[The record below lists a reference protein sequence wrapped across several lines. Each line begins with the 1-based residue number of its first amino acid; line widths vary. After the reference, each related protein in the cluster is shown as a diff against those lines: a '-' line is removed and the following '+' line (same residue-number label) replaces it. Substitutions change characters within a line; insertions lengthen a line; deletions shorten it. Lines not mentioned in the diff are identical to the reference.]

1 MTVVFLWVPILR
13 RIGRW
18 GVLLSL
24 LSICLSGCGNKFFD
38 PTQIGRFRPVPAVNI
53 ILDSLSVAEE
63 IPSAWEGAEEP
74 RPIDVIAFETD
85 YVFARGDAVGILI
98 FELQQEDVMFGNNY
112 TITETGK
119 ISIPE
124 VGVIEAAGLTESQL
138 EEEIR
143 QILSPS
149 ILKDPSITVTL
160 LGSQHRTFSIL
171 GAGVPRP
178 GRYGIPRYDFRVTD
192 ALAVAG
198 GIGQFN
204 ISYIYVSRSVTGKEV
219 ISEAVEP
226 EVAEPEEAEQ
236 LLELEREMMEII
248 APRAEQPCSENRLV
262 IASAEMI
269 TDKELAEA
277 ALPEAF
283 ELVTDGRQERG
294 RIEWIFQDGKWVPV
308 QVGRPWPAE
317 PEVRAEPEKIPEPL
331 RERVPVELDWDE
343 IEAGVVQ
350 ARLIKIPVDSL
361 LGGELRYNIMIKPGD
376 TVHVPVDIIG
386 EFSIMGNVNRT
397 GFINITGR
405 PITLKMAIAAA
416 GGLGPLAWPKSCEV
430 TRRIGKNKEE
440 IVMVDLEKIARGEQ
454 PDFFIKPND
463 LINVGTHPTARWRA
477 VLRNAFRATYGFGFI
492 YDRNFVDRDYGTRR
506 PIPQW
511 F

>member
-24 LSICLSGCGNKFFD
+24 LSICLSGCSTKFLD
-38 PTQIGRFRPVPAVNI
+38 PTQIGRFRPVPAVNV
-53 ILDSLSVAEE
+53 ILDSLGVAEE
-63 IPSAWEGAEEP
+63 ISSTWEGAEEP

-85 YVFARGDAVGILI
+85 YVFARGDVVGISI
-98 FELQQEDVMFGNNY
+98 FELQQEGVMSANNY

-124 VGVIEAAGLTESQL
+124 VGVIEVAGLTESQL

-149 ILKDPSITVTL
+149 ILKDPSITIAL

-171 GAGVPRP
+171 GAGVPKP
-178 GRYGIPRYDFRVTD
+178 GRYGIPRYDFRMTD
-192 ALAVAG
+192 ALAEAG

-204 ISYIYVSRSVTGKEV
+204 TSYIYVSRSVTGKEV
-219 ISEAVEP
+219 MREAVEP
-226 EVAEPEEAEQ
+226 EVAEPEEPEQ

-248 APRAEQPCSENRLV
+248 APRARHKASQSGEQPCSENRLV

-277 ALPEAF
+277 
-283 ELVTDGRQERG
+283 VTNGQQEEG

-308 QVGRPWPAE
+308 QVGRPWPDEPVVKAE
-317 PEVRAEPEKIPEPL
+317 PKKIPEPL
-331 RERVPVELDWDE
+331 KERVPVELDWDE

-350 ARLIKIPVDSL
+350 ARLIKIPVDRL
-361 LGGELRYNIMIKPGD
+361 LGGDLRYNIMIRPGD

-386 EFSIMGNVNRT
+386 EFSIMGNVNST

-416 GGLGPLAWPKSCEV
+416 GGLGPLGWPKRCEV
-430 TRRIGKNKEE
+430 IRRIGKNREE
-440 IVMVDLEKIARGEQ
+440 IVAVDLDKIARGEQ

-477 VLRNAFRATYGFGFI
+477 AWRNAFYASYGIGFS
-492 YDRNFVDRDYGTRR
+492 YSRNFAYDYYYGL
-506 PIPQW
+506 
-511 F
+511 